1 MSENDNNNDNPTP
14 DSNPSII
21 PVKIADEMR
30 SSYMDY
36 AMSVIVG
43 RALPDVRDG
52 LKPVHRRILYG
63 MYEVSNHWNRP
74 YKKSARVVGDV
85 MGKYHP
91 HGDSSIYDALVRMAQ
106 PFSMSMPLVDGQGN
120 FGSVDGDPAAAMR
133 YTEVRMTR
141 LASEVHADIEKETV
155 DFGPNY
161 DGSEKEPLVMPTR
174 FPNLLV
180 NGSEGI
186 AVGMATRIPPH
197 NLGEVVNATI
207 AMVNNPEI
215 SDEELMAIVP
225 GPDFPTGGLLY
236 GIDGVRDAYTSGRGV
251 VRIRAVTHI
260 ETDERTNKDTI
271 VVTELPFQVNKARL
285 LEKIAE
291 LVRDKAIDGITDLRD
306 ESDRT
311 GMRMIIE
318 CRRDAN
324 SQVIL
329 NQLFK
334 KTALET
340 SFGINMLAIVAGQPQ
355 LLGLRDIISHFIDFR
370 RDVVTRRSLFEL
382 REARARMHILEA
394 LKKALDMIDQVIA
407 TIRGSKDPEEACT
420 GLMAL
425 LEIDE
430 IQAKAILQMRLQRLT
445 NLEINKLI
453 EEMEEIQRTIDR
465 LLIILSNESELLGV
479 IRTELQ
485 EIVSAYAE
493 PRRTVILPFSGEIT
507 LEDLIADE
515 QEVVT
520 LTRGGYI
527 KRTQLNE
534 YRTQKRGGKG
544 LKGMETKDEDFV
556 EDVWVTNTHAS
567 LLIFLN
573 TGKVFRLKV
582 HELPAG
588 GRNAKGKP
596 IVNLIPVEAGEKV
609 QTVLPFESFE
619 PGKYIITATRQGQV
633 KKTQL
638 LAYKNINVS
647 GIIGVKVREGDELIG
662 ARLCEPADRILL
674 ATRKGQSITFD
685 ESDARPMGRNSQ
697 GVRGIR
703 LRGSDEVISLVVIPR
718 AELLAAGIEVRE
730 PIDIT
735 GEEDENEVTDALE
748 TSAELELEGDAEGD
762 ENEES
767 DASDDPAR
775 KVLVITDA
783 GYGKRTSL
791 RAYSMQKRGGSG
803 MLTIKLTDKR
813 GTLAAC
819 RLVADT
825 DELILIS
832 NKGKL
837 IRTTAA
843 EISVLGRNTQGVRL
857 FNMEKGELVVGVAAF
872 EVDEDDLPDLDEN
885 GDPIEDGVES
895 VSADIDAGDD
905 GADVEETET
914 AGDDE

>member
-1 MSENDNNNDNPTP
+1 MSANDDNNNDNP
-14 DSNPSII
+14 NPSII

-52 LKPVHRRILYG
+52 LKPVHRRILYA
-63 MYEVSNHWNRP
+63 MYQASNTWNRS
-74 YKKSARVVGDV
+74 YRKSARVVGDV
-85 MGKYHP
+85 IGKYHP
-91 HGDSSIYDALVRMAQ
+91 HGDASIYDALVRMAQ
-106 PFSMSMPLVDGQGN
+106 PFSMSVPLVDGQGN

-141 LASEVHADIEKETV
+141 LAGEMLSDIEKDTV

-161 DGSEKEPLVMPTR
+161 DGSETEPLVLPTM

-197 NLGEVVNATI
+197 NIGEVLRACI
-207 AMVNNPEI
+207 ALVDNFGI
-215 SDEELMAIVP
+215 TDSELLAIVP
-225 GPDFPTGGLLY
+225 GPDFPTGGILF
-236 GIDGVRDAYTSGRGV
+236 GIDGVREAYATGRGV

-260 ETDERTNKDTI
+260 ETDDRTGKDTI

-291 LVRDKAIDGITDLRD
+291 LVREKSIEGITDLRD

-318 CRRDAN
+318 CRRDVN
-324 SQVIL
+324 STVIL
-329 NQLFK
+329 NQLFR

-355 LLGLRDIISHFIDFR
+355 VLSLKDVLAHFIDFR
-370 RDVVTRRSLFEL
+370 RDVVTRRCLFEL
-382 REARARMHILEA
+382 REARSRMHILDA
-394 LKKALDMIDQVIA
+394 LKKALDMLDEVIA
-407 TIRGSKDPEEACT
+407 TIRASADPEEAST

-430 IQAKAILQMRLQRLT
+430 AQAKAILQMRLQRLT
-445 NLEINKLI
+445 NLEIHKLV

-479 IRTELQ
+479 IRTELSQ
-485 EIVSAYAE
+485 MLSAHTGS
-493 PRRTVILPFSGEIT
+493 RRTTILPFSGELT

-527 KRTQLNE
+527 KRTQLSE
-534 YRTQKRGGKG
+534 YRTQRRGGKG

-556 EDVWVTNTHAS
+556 EDVWVTNTHSS
-567 LLIFLN
+567 LLIFLSS
-573 TGKVFRLKV
+573 GKSFRLKV

-609 QTVLPFESFE
+609 QTVLPFDSFE
-619 PGKYIITATRQGQV
+619 GNRFIITATRQGHV
-633 KKTQL
+633 KKTALQ
-638 LAYKNINVS
+638 AYKNINS
-647 GIIGVKVREGDELIG
+647 AGIIGVKVREGDELIA
-662 ARLCEPADRILL
+662 ARLCEPTDRILL
-674 ATRKGQSITFD
+674 ASRRGQAVTFD
-685 ESDARPMGRNSQ
+685 EMDARPMGRNSQ

-703 LRGSDEVISLVVIPR
+703 LRGSDELISMVVIPR
-718 AELLAAGIEVRE
+718 AELLAAGLEVRE
-730 PIDIT
+730 PT
-735 GEEDENEVTDALE
+735 LVV
-748 TSAELELEGDAEGD
+748 LEGDDVEATDDVDTTEVVETAEVEAEDDGD
-762 ENEES
+762 VVG
-767 DASDDPAR
+767 DDPAR
-775 KVLVITDA
+775 KILVITDA
-783 GYGKRTSL
+783 GFGKRTSI
-791 RAYSMQKRGGSG
+791 RAYPVQKRGGTG
-803 MLTIKLTDKR
+803 VLTIKLNSKR

-825 DELILIS
+825 DELIIIS
-832 NKGKL
+832 DRGKL

-843 EISVLGRNTQGVRL
+843 EISILGRNTQGVRL
-857 FNMEKGELVVGVAAF
+857 FNLEDGERVVGVASF
-872 EVDEDDLPDLDEN
+872 EVEEDELPDLDAN
-885 GDPIEDGVES
+885 GDLVGAGGQ
-895 VSADIDAGDD
+895 VSAGAVVSSDDATTDDAVAEDSDTGDD
-905 GADVEETET
+905 SDA
-914 AGDDE
+914 